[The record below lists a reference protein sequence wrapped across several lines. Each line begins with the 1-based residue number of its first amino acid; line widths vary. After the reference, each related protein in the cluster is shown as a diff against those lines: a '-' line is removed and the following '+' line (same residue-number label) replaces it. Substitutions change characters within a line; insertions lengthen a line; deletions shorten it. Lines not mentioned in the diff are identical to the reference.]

1 MTKQSNSRISE
12 LHAFDIFFQRHP
24 LAILRSISHGHG
36 RRLREYRYLVEQ
48 NLTPVDGTSNTRDAD
63 HMGGLQRVP
72 RPSHAASC
80 QDHSPLHQLERI
92 SRVRNRMWESRSSGS
107 VGGEGGNRLAYPAIS
122 CCHRGR
128 RTKLKI
134 ARSRSRV
141 GFIACTYSIS
151 SSTQSRNDRGMVGS
165 SAGCGWCVSAEP
177 GVENPEDPD
186 ASAEVLGIG
195 SGRGPEQDV
204 VDHGLVI
211 VGDVGD
217 LCRY

>member
-107 VGGEGGNRLAYPAIS
+107 VGGRGGQPPRLPGDKLLSPGTAHEAEDRPEPKS
-122 CCHRGR
+122 R
-128 RTKLKI
+128 RLHSVYLFDQFVD
-134 ARSRSRV
+134 AEQERP
-141 GFIACTYSIS
+141 
-151 SSTQSRNDRGMVGS
+151 RNDG
-165 SAGCGWCVSAEP
+165 
-177 GVENPEDPD
+177 
-186 ASAEVLGIG
+186 
-195 SGRGPEQDV
+195 
-204 VDHGLVI
+204 
-211 VGDVGD
+211 
-217 LCRY
+217 